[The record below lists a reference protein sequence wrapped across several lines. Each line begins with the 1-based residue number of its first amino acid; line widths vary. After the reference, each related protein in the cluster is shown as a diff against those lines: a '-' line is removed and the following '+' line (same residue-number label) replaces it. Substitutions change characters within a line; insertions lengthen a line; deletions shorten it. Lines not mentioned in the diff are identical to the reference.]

1 MKRSALLAL
10 AVVVLVLATTA
21 AYAADPA
28 TGYTLVGWNN
38 LGMHCMDADFQVFT
52 ILPPYNVIHAQLIDA
67 NGHFVTNGASYV
79 VTYQAV
85 ADPKGSVNSSSVG
98 KTNFWQFVGPL
109 FGATPAPD
117 MGLAGYGMPGPG
129 NVPQNMSYDPGM
141 RWWIADGIPITPVN
155 DKGAKDTYP
164 MMRLVARDLSGRFLA
179 QTDIVLP
186 VSDEMDCRACHASGS
201 GPDARPSGG
210 WINHADPQ
218 LDFRYNV
225 LLLHDDYQGGSPRFQ
240 QALADAGY
248 DPAGLYA
255 TAHDRGTP
263 ILCAKCHASNALPGT
278 GMTGIPP
285 LTQAV
290 HSMHASVND
299 PTNQMAL
306 DDSTNRSACY
316 RCHPGST
323 TRCLRGAM
331 GKAVAG
337 DGTMAMQCQG
347 CHGSMSAVGSASRVG
362 WLDQPSCQNC
372 HTGTAVRNNGQIRY
386 SNALEAN
393 GSRRQAVDATFAT
406 NPDVPGVGYSLYRFS
421 FGHGGLACE
430 ACHGATHAEYASF
443 EANDN
448 VQSQQ
453 LQGHAGTISDCSTC
467 HAVTPSGSS
476 GGPHGMH
483 PVGQAWVEEH
493 GDAAEDGGSAACQRC
508 HGSDSRGTVLS
519 YALGPRTLNT
529 EFGTKTFWQGFQISC
544 YACHNGPN
552 SENSNPNR
560 APVAS
565 DLNRN
570 AKPDSATP
578 ITLHRH
584 RRGRQR
590 ADLPSRL
597 PAAARHGRPVRERR
611 DLLRRRRLQGRRQLH
626 LRRLGRDDQLQPGED
641 LARRERRAAA
651 VTPRRPLEP
660 HRQVRCHRQRLEPED
675 LRRPALEG
683 QREQRDGLRRRALPG
698 PALHQL
704 RADRHHRREHD
715 HLPRRHDRVAHLLPL
730 PRQGP
735 QRGRRLEVQQLRLGD
750 DAVARR
756 MPGRIASRGTERPAR
771 GGPGRAAARPRRRR
785 GRERL
790 GPAVSRAAR
799 PARPWGSS
807 RRP

>member
-1 MKRSALLAL
+1 MKRCALLAL

-164 MMRLVARDLSGRFLA
+164 MMRLVARDRSGRFLA

-225 LLLHDDYQGGSPRFQ
+225 LLLHDDYEGGSPRFQ

-347 CHGSMSAVGSASRVG
+347 CHGSMSAVGSASRDG

-372 HTGTAVRNNGQIRY
+372 HTGTALRNNGQIRY

-406 NPDVPGVGYSLYRFS
+406 NPNTPGAGYSLYRFS
-421 FGHGGLACE
+421 SGHGGLACE
-430 ACHGATHAEYASF
+430 SCHGATHAEYASF

-467 HAVTPSGSS
+467 HADTPRGSS

-483 PVGQAWVEEH
+483 PVGQDWVEEH
-493 GDAAEDGGSAACQRC
+493 GDAAEDGGSAACQAC
-508 HGSDSRGTVLS
+508 HGRDSRGTVLS
-519 YALGPRTLNT
+519 YALGPRTLRT
-529 EFGTKTFWQGFQISC
+529 EFGTKNFWQGFQISC
-544 YACHNGPN
+544 YACHNGPD
-552 SENSNPNR
+552 SEHSNPNR

-565 DLNRN
+565 DLNWN

-578 ITLHRH
+578 ITLTATD
-584 RRGRQR
+584 
-590 ADLPSRL
+590 ADGNALTYRIVSQPQHGTVGLSGTVATYFADAGYKGADSFTYAAWDGMINSNLAKTSLEVSDAPPPSP
-597 PAAARHGRPVRERR
+597 PAAPSSLTAKAGATGSGASRKTYV
-611 DLLRRRRLQGRRQLH
+611 
-626 LRRLGRDDQLQPGED
+626 
-641 LARRERRAAA
+641 
-651 VTPRRPLEP
+651 
-660 HRQVRCHRQRLEPED
+660 D
-675 LRRPALEG
+675 LRWKDNASNETAFVVERCRGKRCTNFAPIATTAANTTTY
-683 QREQRDGLRRRALPG
+683 RDGTT
-698 PALHQL
+698 
-704 RADRHHRREHD
+704 
-715 HLPRRHDRVAHLLPL
+715 
-730 PRQGP
+730 
-735 QRGRRLEVQQLRLGD
+735 
-750 DAVARR
+750 
-756 MPGRIASRGTERPAR
+756 ASRTTYRFRVKAR
-771 GGPGRAAARPRRRR
+771 NAGGD
-785 GRERL
+785 
-790 GPAVSRAAR
+790 SK
-799 PARPWGSS
+799 SS
-807 RRP
+807 NVASATTP

>member
-1 MKRSALLAL
+1 MKRCALLAL

-52 ILPPYNVIHAQLIDA
+52 IRPPYNVIHAQLVDA
-67 NGHFVTNGASYV
+67 NGHFVANGASYV

-85 ADPKGSVNSSSVG
+85 ADPRGSVNSSSVG

-129 NVPQNMSYDPGM
+129 NVPQTMSYDPAM

-155 DKGAKDTYP
+155 DRGSKDTYP
-164 MMRLVARDLSGRFLA
+164 MMRLVARDLSGTFLA

-248 DPAGLYA
+248 DPDGLYA

-278 GMTGIPP
+278 GMAGIPP
-285 LTQAV
+285 LTNAV
-290 HSMHASVND
+290 HSLHASVND
-299 PTNQMAL
+299 PTNQKSL

-372 HTGTAVRNNGQIRY
+372 HSGTAVHNNGQIRY
-386 SNALEAN
+386 TSALEAD

-430 ACHGATHAEYASF
+430 SCHGATHAEYASF

-483 PVGQAWVEEH
+483 PVGQAWVEAH
-493 GDAAEDGGSAACQRC
+493 GDAAEDGGSAACQGC

-529 EFGTKTFWQGFQISC
+529 EFGTKNFWQGFQVSC

-552 SENSNPNR
+552 SESANPNR
-560 APVAS
+560 PPVAS
-565 DLNRN
+565 DLNKS
-570 AKPDSATP
+570 AKPDGATP
-578 ITLHRH
+578 ITLTASD
-584 RRGRQR
+584 
-590 ADLPSRL
+590 ADGNALTYRIVSQPQHGTVGLSGSVATYFADAGYKGADSFTYAAWDGMINSNLAKTSLDVSDAPPPSPPVAPSSLTAKAGATGSGSTRKTYVDL
-597 PAAARHGRPVRERR
+597 RWRDNSNNEAAFVVERC
-611 DLLRRRRLQGRRQLH
+611 QGRRCTNFA
-626 LRRLGRDDQLQPGED
+626 PI
-641 LARRERRAAA
+641 ATTAANA
-651 VTPRRPLEP
+651 TTY
-660 HRQVRCHRQRLEPED
+660 
-675 LRRPALEG
+675 
-683 QREQRDGLRRRALPG
+683 RDGTT
-698 PALHQL
+698 
-704 RADRHHRREHD
+704 
-715 HLPRRHDRVAHLLPL
+715 
-730 PRQGP
+730 
-735 QRGRRLEVQQLRLGD
+735 
-750 DAVARR
+750 
-756 MPGRIASRGTERPAR
+756 ASRTTYRFRVKAR
-771 GGPGRAAARPRRRR
+771 NAGGDSKYSNV
-785 GRERL
+785 
-790 GPAVSRAAR
+790 VSATT
-799 PARPWGSS
+799 P
-807 RRP
+807 